1 MKREIFNLYLE
12 SISSRFDVPKD
23 DIFTKTKRRE
33 IVDALHVLYYMCSE
47 RPMKISYIQMYMKE
61 SGYDIAHSSI
71 IHGIRQVKLLVDSDK
86 DYHRMISEIEETI
99 KN

>member
-33 IVDALHVLYYMCSE
+33 IVDARHVLYYMCSE

-61 SGYDIAHSSI
+61 SGYDI
-71 IHGIRQVKLLVDSDK
+71 QVKLLVDSDK

>member
-23 DIFTKTKRRE
+23 DIFTKTKRR
-33 IVDALHVLYYMCSE
+33 
-47 RPMKISYIQMYMKE
+47 
-61 SGYDIAHSSI
+61 
-71 IHGIRQVKLLVDSDK
+71 QVKLLVDSDK

>member
-1 MKREIFNLYLE
+1 
-12 SISSRFDVPKD
+12 
-23 DIFTKTKRRE
+23 
-33 IVDALHVLYYMCSE
+33 
-47 RPMKISYIQMYMKE
+47 MYMKE